1 MKQDIIALTGI
12 VLDENLDFSLGEL
25 CRNCGVS
32 AEEVIAMVEE
42 GLVEPRGVNYRLWRF
57 DGKAVRRIQIARR
70 LQQDLRVNLAGAAL
84 ALDLLEELEEL
95 RRLYYRLNYPS

>member
-12 VLDENLDFSLGEL
+12 VLDEDLEFSLGEL
-25 CRNCGVS
+25 CRHCGMS

-42 GLVEPRGVNYRLWRF
+42 GLVEPKGVNYRVWRF
-57 DGKAVRRIQIARR
+57 DGKAFRRIQIARR